1 MDTFTIEK
9 EIMINSPIEDVFSS
23 LTDSEEI
30 VKFFPLK
37 SVKSE
42 WEEGKEVLYKGE
54 VNGVPFTDYGVIEK
68 LSSPSIY
75 RYRYWS
81 DNHGTE
87 RTEENHLV
95 IEYALSSYP
104 EGTSVRVTQSN
115 IKSKELYEMM
125 ENQVWVYLLGSFK
138 QYLESRT

>member
-9 EIMINSPIEDVFSS
+9 EIKINSPIEDVFSS

-30 VKFFPLK
+30 VKYFPLK

-81 DNHGTE
+81 DNHGT
-87 RTEENHLV
+87 
-95 IEYALSSYP
+95 
-104 EGTSVRVTQSN
+104 GVRS
-115 IKSKELYEMM
+115 
-125 ENQVWVYLLGSFK
+125 
-138 QYLESRT
+138 QYDV

>member
-1 MDTFTIEK
+1 MGTFTIEK
-9 EIMINSPIEDVFSS
+9 EIKINLPMEDVFSS
-23 LTDSEEI
+23 LTDPEEI
-30 VKFFPLK
+30 VRYFPLK

-54 VNGVPFTDYGVIEK
+54 VDGVPFTDYGVIEK

-95 IEYALSSYP
+95 IEYALSSSS

-115 IKSKELYEMM
+115 IKSEELYEMM
-125 ENQVWVYLLGSFK
+125 ENQVWDHLLGSFK
-138 QYLESRT
+138 QYLEGRT

>member
-1 MDTFTIEK
+1 MDTFVVEK
-9 EIMINSPIEDVFSS
+9 EIKINSPIEDVFSS

-30 VKFFPLK
+30 VKYFPIK

-42 WEEGKEVLYKGE
+42 WEEGKEVIYKGE
-54 VNGVPFTDYGVIEK
+54 VNGIPFTDFGVIEK

-81 DNHGTE
+81 DNHGSE

-95 IEYALSSYP
+95 IEYALSSSS

-125 ENQVWVYLLGSFK
+125 ENRVWDFLLDSFK

>member
-81 DNHGTE
+81 NNHGTE

-125 ENQVWVYLLGSFK
+125 ENQVWGDLLGSFK